1 MPKSAVK
8 TIDGQTLV
16 YRVVNG
22 KAVKTVVD
30 SHVGNNNVIVTANL
44 AENDR
49 VVTDYDSAKNGEAI
63 DDAN

>member
-1 MPKSAVK
+1 M
-8 TIDGQTLV
+8 V

-22 KAVKTVVD
+22 RAVKTVVD
-30 SHVGNNNVIVTANL
+30 AHTGDNNVIVTANL
-44 AENDR
+44 SERDR